1 MTKKNLITTTEFVDF
16 EKAADILQKYKIEK
30 LPVVDAEFKLVGL
43 ITYKDIIKIKQR
55 PNACKDKRGRLRV
68 AAAVGVASDT
78 LERVKALV
86 SEEVDAIII
95 DTAHGHT
102 KGVIDIARAVKKS
115 YPEIE
120 LIVGNIGTV
129 QADRTDFVAR
139 RELLGRLRQQAL
151 TRSQRLQQRRRWY
164 PDPLQ
169 SYTSR
174 A

>member
-1 MTKKNLITTTEFVDF
+1 M
-16 EKAADILQKYKIEK
+16 
-30 LPVVDAEFKLVGL
+30 

-102 KGVIDIARAVKKS
+102 KGVIDTVKYIKKL
-115 YPEIE
+115 
-120 LIVGNIGTV
+120 LILQG
-129 QADRTDFVAR
+129 
-139 RELLGRLRQQAL
+139 LLKRVTLKL
-151 TRSQRLQQRRRWY
+151 N
-164 PDPLQ
+164 
-169 SYTSR
+169 
-174 A
+174 